1 MIDRNG
7 QKQCYDTICETI
19 MTRKTS
25 EADRIAQINSVKNT
39 EFIGWFDGYKN
50 KDSIAIVSCNA
61 GHIRHASINN
71 IVNHGRS
78 CKECYVGSL
87 RSSEQSASLR
97 IDDRDDLKFVKWV
110 DGYSNHH
117 SLAVVEFECGHVHQ
131 LSAHAIIHKE
141 VGCPTCKKFGYSH
154 AKAGFVYALISC
166 CGQFVKVGI
175 SNTPRQRMSALSLAT
190 PFMFTVGS
198 IRISM
203 MASDVPEFE
212 KYIHGKYKS
221 AKMSGF
227 DGATEW
233 MLFDNGILDEVN
245 AFGSPATNDLIMV
258 AG

>member
-1 MIDRNG
+1 
-7 QKQCYDTICETI
+7 

-25 EADRIAQINSVKNT
+25 ESDRIDQINSVKNT
-39 EFIGWFDGYKN
+39 EFIGWADGYKN
-50 KDSIAIVSCNA
+50 KDSIAIVSCHK

-78 CKECYVGSL
+78 CKRCYVNSL
-87 RSSEQSASLR
+87 RSSDSSASSR
-97 IDDRDDLKFVKWV
+97 IDERDDIRFVEWV
-110 DGYSNHH
+110 NGYQNQH
-117 SLAVVEFECGHVHQ
+117 SMALVEFECGHIHQ
-131 LSAHAIIHKE
+131 VSAHSIIHKE
-141 VGCPTCKKFGYSH
+141 VGCPTCKKFGYSL
-154 AKAGFVYALISC
+154 AKAGFVYSLISC

-175 SNTPRQRMSALSLAT
+175 SNAPRQRMSALSLAT
-190 PFMFTVGS
+190 PFMFTIDS

-203 MASDVPEFE
+203 MASDALESE